1 MKLSIM
7 HYFKCQLK
15 STDKCPKFYTPK
27 LNINTTDADGGVLVQ
42 FGDDSGDTRIKPDPI
57 IIPAATV
64 ERCPPMAYVNFN
76 NDAVADGAP
85 RLLTEEQYSKASA
98 SLTPD
103 TASEMDD
110 YQNNEHQGIGSGKA

>member
-7 HYFKCQLK
+7 EYFKVQLK
-15 STDKCPKFYTPK
+15 STDACPKFYSPS
-27 LNINTTDADGGVLVQ
+27 INETTVDADGGQVVH
-42 FGDDSGDTRIKPDPI
+42 FGESSDDTRKRPRAIF
-57 IIPAATV
+57 IPSAPT
-64 ERCPPMAYVNFN
+64 EQCPPIAYVNFN
-76 NDAVADGAP
+76 DDSVADGAP

-103 TASEMDD
+103 TASEADD